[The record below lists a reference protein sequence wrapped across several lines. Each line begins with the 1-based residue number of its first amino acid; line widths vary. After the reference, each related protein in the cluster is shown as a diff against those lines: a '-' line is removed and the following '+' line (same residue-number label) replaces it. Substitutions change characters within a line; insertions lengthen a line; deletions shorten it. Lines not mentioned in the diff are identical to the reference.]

1 MKKSW
6 PDVAILVILLVACI
20 APMWA
25 LADSITD
32 GDEFKKSFI
41 GIIAT
46 TVVAVYKIWAG
57 GSSNGTNDS

>member
-1 MKKSW
+1 MKKTW
-6 PDVAILVILLVACI
+6 HDVAVLVVLLVASI

-25 LADSITD
+25 LAGSITD

-46 TVVAVYKIWAG
+46 TVVAVYKIWSG
-57 GSSNGTNDS
+57 GSSNA